1 MARRIAREVSWRS
14 LKGLR
19 CAVVPVMNQCIDVLR
34 KDTQE
39 YNTLSIIQGYLPI
52 NKDDPQ
58 NDDAGMWSGGEGL
71 RRVHC
76 P

>member
-1 MARRIAREVSWRS
+1 
-14 LKGLR
+14 
-19 CAVVPVMNQCIDVLR
+19 MNQCIDVLR